1 VSSLEPDN
9 APNFIRG
16 ASVLGTQLFRGLK
29 VFLVFA
35 SISILLLTNAA
46 VAQGPFPSN
55 ADLLQPYSFNLQ
67 IVLHRFGKAPYTY
80 QLVLGSL
87 PPGLTMDQS
96 GMITGT
102 ATTLGIYPFT
112 VRVTDSSTPPKQETL
127 NYTIKVVL
135 GQDMYGGLKGAPV
148 PGCTQTGYFQVM
160 KVSIANPPSQR
171 WVFASP
177 TCNAFYQR
185 SVYDADRTYILPQI
199 MQQRYNNLTSAWAF
213 HSLER
218 MGGWGFNSIDI
229 YYSLYMLP
237 VGTLNNIP
245 PAQIKVPF
253 TLYYSALKDV
263 LYNYQELGL
272 PEPVKDLCRGFD
284 GNGYHNYCLN
294 MVDVFDPKW
303 QTGNNAELTLQ
314 EQLFTSGGFATDPWI
329 TAVTLGDSDFVFAL
343 KGDGAGSYPHAGMM
357 VATVNFQ
364 YSGYQDDTLHSKA
377 AWVTYLQNEY
387 NNDISA
393 LNAEWNTGGFYTTF
407 GDAGGFGSGTGVLDE
422 DGRHTAWFGNDYFNQ
437 TGMNPNLKAD
447 LDGFLYQFTL
457 QAYGVQVSTVKSYD
471 QNHLMLCGTFGGVGE
486 YGTRAPVLQGLKDSG
501 CNIIGEQWNSY
512 NPSIAVAGNR
522 QEYDATGL
530 PAVIWYGSS
539 AQADSDESNYP
550 NNGAPFADY
559 PTQALRGQQYATDQ
573 QTILGVTGTNG
584 DSFILGTAFWS
595 LTDNTSEGT
604 NWGLISFSD
613 NAYDGRCAVIQ
624 PGKDQYGY
632 PCGGELANYGD
643 FLDSVT
649 KIHSSINFQLFQALQ
664 Q

>member
-1 VSSLEPDN
+1 M
-9 APNFIRG
+9 
-16 ASVLGTQLFRGLK
+16 GTQSFRGRRA
-29 VFLVFA
+29 FFVFA
-35 SISILLLTNAA
+35 WSFILVLSHAA

-55 ADLLQPYSFNLQ
+55 ADLLQPYSYNLQ

-87 PPGLTMDQS
+87 PPGLAMDQS

-102 ATTLGIYPFT
+102 AATLGIYPFT

-127 NYTIKVVL
+127 NYTIKVVMGL
-135 GQDMYGGLKGAPV
+135 DTYGGLTAAPV
-148 PGCTQTGYFQVM
+148 PGCTQTGYFQTI
-160 KVSIANPPSQR
+160 KVKQR
-171 WVFASP
+171 WVFATP
-177 TCNAFYQR
+177 KCNAFYQR
-185 SVYDADRTYILPQI
+185 SVYDADRTYILQQI
-199 MQQRYNNLTSAWAF
+199 MQQRYNGLTAPWAF

-229 YYSLYMLP
+229 YYNLYMLP
-237 VGTLNNIP
+237 VGTMNNIP
-245 PAQIKVPF
+245 PAQIQVPF

-263 LYNYQELGL
+263 LYNYQALGL
-272 PEPVKDLCRGFD
+272 PEPVQDLCQGFD
-284 GNGYHNYCLN
+284 SNGYHGYCLN
-294 MVDVFDPKW
+294 MVDVFDPEW
-303 QTGNNAELTLQ
+303 QTGNNAELILQ

-329 TAVTLGDSDFVFAL
+329 TSVTLGDSDFVFAL
-343 KGDGAGSYPHAGMM
+343 KGNGAGSYPHAGMM
-357 VATVNFQ
+357 VATVNSQ
-364 YSGYQDDTLHSKA
+364 YYSKV

-393 LNAEWNTGGFYTTF
+393 LNTAWGTGGFYTAF
-407 GDAGGFGSGTGVLDE
+407 GDAGGFGTGTGVLDE
-422 DGRHTAWFGNDYFNQ
+422 DGRHTAWFGSDYYNQ
-437 TGMNPNLKAD
+437 SGMNSNLKAD
-447 LDGFLYQFTL
+447 LDAFLYQFTL
-457 QAYGVQVSTVKSYD
+457 QAYGVQASTVKSYD
-471 QNHLMLCGTFGGVGE
+471 QNHLLLCGTFGGVGE
-486 YGTRAPVLQGLKDSG
+486 YGTRLPVLQGLKDSG

-559 PTQALRGQQYATDQ
+559 PTQALRGQTYATDQ
-573 QTILGVTGTNG
+573 QTIFGVTGTNG

-613 NAYDGRCAVIQ
+613 NAYDGRCAVIEQ
-624 PGKDQYGY
+624 GMDKYGY

-649 KIHSSINFQLFQALQ
+649 QIHSSINFQLFQALEQ
-664 Q
+664 